1 MKPILALV
9 IVLVTASR
17 TAAFS
22 QENASLSRAALNK
35 LARSCAPRVAP
46 DTIEAITRSESAFR
60 PYALSINYPQRSA
73 RNLGYR
79 DSNLFLTKQP
89 KDKDEAIRW
98 TRWFLNHG
106 YTVSIGLMQINIEV
120 AKSLHVRPRDLF
132 DPCVNLTTGA
142 RILQADYAMQTQDL
156 DGLVRSFSM
165 YNSGSP
171 STGVQNGYTAS
182 VIKNAPKP

>member
-1 MKPILALV
+1 MRLALPMLLILAATGAQ
-9 IVLVTASR
+9 TAL
-17 TAAFS
+17 S
-22 QENASLSRAALNK
+22 QENASLSRTALYK

-46 DTIEAITRSESAFR
+46 DTIEAITRSESAYR

-73 RNLGYR
+73 RDLGYR
-79 DSNLFLTKQP
+79 DANLFLTKQP
-89 KDKDEAIRW
+89 KDKDQAIRW

-132 DPCVNLTTGA
+132 EPCVNLSTGA
-142 RILQADYAMQTQDL
+142 RILEADYASQTHDL

-171 STGVQNGYTAS
+171 STGVQNGYAGNVLS
-182 VIKNAPKP
+182 NAPKP